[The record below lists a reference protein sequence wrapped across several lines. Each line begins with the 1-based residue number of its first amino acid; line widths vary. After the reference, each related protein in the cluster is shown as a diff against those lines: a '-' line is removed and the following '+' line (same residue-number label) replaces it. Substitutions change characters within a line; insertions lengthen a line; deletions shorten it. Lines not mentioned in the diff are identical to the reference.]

1 MNAGSTRVVRRGR
14 YNCWPLRAQGSRVN
28 DTLPRATPPS
38 SPQAATAMPRI
49 ALIAAVAR
57 NGVIGDRNRLPWHV
71 PEDLRRFRELTTGH
85 TIIMGRKTWES
96 IGKPL
101 PGRQNIVVTRQ
112 RDFQASGA
120 ELAASLEDAIRLA
133 TLPEPVFVIGGE
145 SLYREALP
153 LAQLLYITE
162 LDRDYEGDAR
172 FPAFAREPWRETSR
186 EAHASA
192 AGSD

>member
-1 MNAGSTRVVRRGR
+1 M
-14 YNCWPLRAQGSRVN
+14 N
-28 DTLPRATPPS
+28 DTLPRAAPPS
-38 SPQAATAMPRI
+38 SLQPAAPMPRI

-57 NGVIGDRNRLPWHV
+57 NGVIGDRNRLPWHL
-71 PEDLRRFRELTTGH
+71 PEDLRRFRELTLGH
-85 TIIMGRKTWES
+85 SIIMGRKTWQS

-112 RDFQASGA
+112 RDFPASGA
-120 ELAASLEDAIRLA
+120 QIAASLEDAIRLA
-133 TLPEPVFVIGGE
+133 TQPEPVFVIGGE

-162 LDRDYEGDAR
+162 LDRDYDGDAR

-186 EAHASA
+186 ETH
-192 AGSD
+192 AGSTGAAPKFAFTMHQRTAGS

>member
-1 MNAGSTRVVRRGR
+1 
-14 YNCWPLRAQGSRVN
+14 
-28 DTLPRATPPS
+28 
-38 SPQAATAMPRI
+38 MPRI

-57 NGVIGDRNRLPWHV
+57 NGVIGDRNRLPWHL
-71 PEDLRRFRELTTGH
+71 PPDLRRFRELTMGH
-85 TIIMGRKTWES
+85 SIIMGRKTWES

-101 PGRQNIVVTRQ
+101 PGRQNIVVSRQ

-120 ELAASLEDAIRLA
+120 QVAAGLEDAMRLA

-153 LAQLLYITE
+153 LAQVLYITE

-172 FPAFAREPWRETSR
+172 FPAFAREPWAETSR
-186 EAHASA
+186 ETH
-192 AGSD
+192 AGSDDSDCGFAFTIHKRKARR

>member
-1 MNAGSTRVVRRGR
+1 
-14 YNCWPLRAQGSRVN
+14 
-28 DTLPRATPPS
+28 
-38 SPQAATAMPRI
+38 MPRI

-71 PEDLRRFRELTTGH
+71 PEDLRRFRELTMGH
-85 TIIMGRKTWES
+85 SIIMGRKTWES

-120 ELAASLEDAIRLA
+120 QVAASLHAAIRQA
-133 TLPEPVFVIGGE
+133 SLPEPVFVIGGE

-162 LDRDYEGDAR
+162 LDREYEGDAH
-172 FPAFAREPWRETSR
+172 FPAFAREPWTEMARETHDGADGSSCKFAFTIHQR
-186 EAHASA
+186 K
-192 AGSD
+192 AGD

>member
-1 MNAGSTRVVRRGR
+1 
-14 YNCWPLRAQGSRVN
+14 VN

-38 SPQAATAMPRI
+38 SPRQDGATPRI
-49 ALIAAVAR
+49 ALIAAIAR
-57 NGVIGDRNRLPWHV
+57 NGVIGDRNRLPWHL
-71 PEDLRRFRELTTGH
+71 PEDLRRFRDLTMGH
-85 TIIMGRKTWES
+85 SIIMGRKTWES

-120 ELAASLEDAIRLA
+120 ELATSLDDAIGLA

-153 LAQLLYITE
+153 RAQLLYITE

-172 FPAFAREPWRETSR
+172 FPAFARELWRETSR
-186 EAHASA
+186 ETHVGA
-192 AGSD
+192 AGSNCGFAFTIHQRKAGR